1 MNLISTITY
10 KGGAS
15 LLPLH
20 LVLYHILAT
29 AENAQQVN
37 KYINEV

>member
-1 MNLISTITY
+1 MNLVSRITY

-37 KYINEV
+37 KYINEI

>member
-1 MNLISTITY
+1 MNLVSRITY

-15 LLPLH
+15 MPPLH

>member
-1 MNLISTITY
+1 MNLVSRITY

-15 LLPLH
+15 MLPLH

>member
-1 MNLISTITY
+1 MNSVSTITY

-29 AENAQQVN
+29 AENAQQVDE
-37 KYINEV
+37 YIYEV

>member
-1 MNLISTITY
+1 MNSVSTITY

>member
-1 MNLISTITY
+1 MNLVSRITY

-20 LVLYHILAT
+20 LVLYHILTT

>member
-1 MNLISTITY
+1 MNLVSRTTY